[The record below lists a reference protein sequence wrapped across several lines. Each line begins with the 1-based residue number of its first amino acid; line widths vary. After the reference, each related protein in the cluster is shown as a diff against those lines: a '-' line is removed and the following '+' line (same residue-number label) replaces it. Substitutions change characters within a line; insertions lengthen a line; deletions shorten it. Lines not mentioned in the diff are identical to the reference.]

1 MGMAVIRLISGVAK
15 SIKQRMSNSNIF
27 KVLID
32 LKVIKLI
39 VKPITPR
46 KAKNW
51 SELPKSNNVNNSQ
64 IKNGSPI
71 ILPIRIINE

>member
-1 MGMAVIRLISGVAK
+1 MGMAVIRLISGAVK
-15 SIKQRMSNSNIF
+15 SIKQTMSNNNIL

-39 VKPITPR
+39 VTPITPR

-51 SELPKSNNVNNSQ
+51 SGLPKSNNVNKSQ

>member
-1 MGMAVIRLISGVAK
+1 MGMAVIRLISGAAK
-15 SIKQRMSNSNIF
+15 SIKQTMSNSNIF